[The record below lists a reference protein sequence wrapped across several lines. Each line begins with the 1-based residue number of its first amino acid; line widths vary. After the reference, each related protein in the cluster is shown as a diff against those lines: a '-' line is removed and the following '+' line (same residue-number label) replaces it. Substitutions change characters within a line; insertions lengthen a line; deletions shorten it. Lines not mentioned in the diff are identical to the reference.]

1 MADNSF
7 YIRMSIMFV
16 WSNADSHYTAC
27 STQQHMNRIFFGPRE
42 VVPGPVRSKNKFVL
56 RYSPYFLGILECRA
70 EVDVLYAC
78 NDL

>member
-1 MADNSF
+1 MAGNSF
-7 YIRMSIMFV
+7 YVCMSV
-16 WSNADSHYTAC
+16 TCLWSNARSHYTAC
-27 STQQHMNRIFFGPRE
+27 STHQHMNRILFGPRE
-42 VVPGPVRSKNKFVL
+42 VVAGPVRSKNKFVL